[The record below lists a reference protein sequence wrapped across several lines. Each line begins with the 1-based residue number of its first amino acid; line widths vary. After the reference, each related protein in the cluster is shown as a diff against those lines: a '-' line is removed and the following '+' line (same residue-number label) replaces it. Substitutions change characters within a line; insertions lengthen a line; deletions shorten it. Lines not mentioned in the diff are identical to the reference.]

1 MREHNN
7 IIGIATCNRFR
18 VFYFTRLSCYIWS
31 LRSGLV
37 CVGVPWRVLLRLFL
51 PSTGC
56 AFELCLQVG
65 GPPHNTHWSGVL
77 EHCSSTLVS
86 TASPPMSHGMYS
98 LGGGMREYTFLFV
111 DSVTFAV
118 GAALHHPRSACPRRA
133 GHECVHA
140 STLCVGRL

>member
-51 PSTGC
+51 PTTGC

-65 GPPHNTHWSGVL
+65 GPPHDMDWSGVL
-77 EHCSSTLVS
+77 EHRSSTLVS
-86 TASPPMSHGMYS
+86 TASHPMLHGMYS
-98 LGGGMREYTFLFV
+98 LACASSSRSIVVPVLDVANRSGGERFLV
-111 DSVTFAV
+111 D
-118 GAALHHPRSACPRRA
+118 
-133 GHECVHA
+133 
-140 STLCVGRL
+140 VGRNRFASGPCSGINI